1 MTLKT
6 GGSAMKTLPG
16 ITLITVVAFSA
27 LTLAQSRQAP
37 MPRMPL
43 EHELKSTTPEPFDA
57 GVRDAGTR

>member
-1 MTLKT
+1 
-6 GGSAMKTLPG
+6 MKTLPG